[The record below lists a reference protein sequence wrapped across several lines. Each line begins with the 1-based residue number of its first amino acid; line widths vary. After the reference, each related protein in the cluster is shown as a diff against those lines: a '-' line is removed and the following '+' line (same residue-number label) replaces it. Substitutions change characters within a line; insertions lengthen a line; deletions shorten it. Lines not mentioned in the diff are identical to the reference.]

1 MQPAARVTI
10 ATIMCL
16 FAQTSF
22 ANIITSGIDSGSA
35 AVGYLSDAGRPSGYT
50 YKYFSG
56 TFDISDELAPTSYEQ
71 PYDISSGRITLNFAD
86 DVAGDVGLQSQSGRT
101 LINHYWIGHIANGGR
116 EYFDYRV
123 DRTYFDAFEAVTLSV
138 GDQSTSAASNYQ
150 ATSYMPSGSQIW
162 QHTTTNDCYVFLF
175 PFGCA
180 DYGEGENHYW
190 TDYFYSRTYGY
201 SGNFSIGIDLSD
213 LNLGDLANDGLLN
226 FSLGVA
232 GDLNLL
238 SATLT
243 ADVNETSITPAA
255 SIPNPPTL
263 ALIGIAMLGLGRIR
277 PKISSID
284 AEVIKYNAGGIMKKL
299 LIGVISLLYF
309 SNSYGAF
316 LYGIDI
322 TSDNLFSI
330 DTTTGDTSNV
340 GNLGVSW
347 GFGGIA
353 FNGNDLYG
361 ISANY
366 LYSINT
372 ENGQA
377 AFIGNTG
384 MAGLESLAIING
396 VGYSIGTV
404 LGAPAGQLTLFS
416 VDLATGSA
424 SPIGTRFS
432 GNYISSLTSVGS
444 ALFGIEVTA
453 DGSLVQLDP
462 TSGDIVDVVGT
473 SGLSDVTSLAWA
485 DDSFWTI
492 PAYSNVLYSIN
503 SSDANAIQVASSSK
517 LNHVSALAAK
527 LPTSFSV
534 PSPTPISLL
543 ILGLAGLSI
552 TRRRQN

>member
-1 MQPAARVTI
+1 
-10 ATIMCL
+10 
-16 FAQTSF
+16 
-22 ANIITSGIDSGSA
+22 
-35 AVGYLSDAGRPSGYT
+35 
-50 YKYFSG
+50 
-56 TFDISDELAPTSYEQ
+56 
-71 PYDISSGRITLNFAD
+71 
-86 DVAGDVGLQSQSGRT
+86 
-101 LINHYWIGHIANGGR
+101 
-116 EYFDYRV
+116 
-123 DRTYFDAFEAVTLSV
+123 
-138 GDQSTSAASNYQ
+138 
-150 ATSYMPSGSQIW
+150 
-162 QHTTTNDCYVFLF
+162 
-175 PFGCA
+175 
-180 DYGEGENHYW
+180 
-190 TDYFYSRTYGY
+190 
-201 SGNFSIGIDLSD
+201 
-213 LNLGDLANDGLLN
+213 
-226 FSLGVA
+226 
-232 GDLNLL
+232 
-238 SATLT
+238 
-243 ADVNETSITPAA
+243 
-255 SIPNPPTL
+255 
-263 ALIGIAMLGLGRIR
+263 
-277 PKISSID
+277 
-284 AEVIKYNAGGIMKKL
+284 MKKL